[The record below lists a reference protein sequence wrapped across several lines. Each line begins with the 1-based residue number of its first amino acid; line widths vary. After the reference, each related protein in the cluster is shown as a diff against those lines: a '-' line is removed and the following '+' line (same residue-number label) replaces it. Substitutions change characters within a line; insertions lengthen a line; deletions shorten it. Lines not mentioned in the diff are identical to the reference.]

1 MKQEFGLSDPI
12 PSPIVLPWSY
22 SSPCGGKGAA
32 VETAKLAV
40 TLAAKPEKTAYKPGE
55 IVNVTAN
62 VTGGKPP
69 YTYTWTG
76 DHAGDG
82 QTVTRAATKPGSYAL
97 SVEVKDGTGARG
109 VTSITLKYEGVTAGI
124 EGLTN
129 QIIYGTSLK
138 LRAKASVVFGETPA
152 PAASPKEKVDP
163 EEEKACRAW
172 NACRARARTDPKIRC
187 MPPPNYECW
196 DETPA
201 KPQETSAY
209 RVIWQSD
216 KTLDFK
222 PGTSYDGT
230 TEVLFDR
237 MGPIKISAEIQKKT
251 GDNVYEQ
258 VGEAEQREV
267 TVVAPKFKMI
277 FNPEKGK
284 GKVGQE
290 VRVTIDSDPPGIKPE
305 IVNYEWSWPESSG
318 RMEYAKNASVI
329 GFIPKDPKPVKLLVG
344 PKTVYDRAPIGGA
357 ILDEYTAG
365 AFNVTVTG
373 PRVSGPAPQVWKEG
387 VGLVDVQREIAVFQ
401 NVSMKVEVAPD
412 PEKKPLRYQWTV
424 TPGGCTIGNDISQEI
439 TVNCS
444 QTGSFQAKVTVKDRD
459 GADLGSGTGTISVT
473 ISQSEITKA
482 KDKKKE
488 VEGKLAKARTLRQE
502 GKFDEAIGLV
512 DDALKID
519 PKHEEAKQFLVQL
532 KKEKGDAD
540 KKIAGINADID
551 SEKFDEAERELKPLK
566 GSCPQYPPVQA
577 AEKKLAAER
586 EKTQGKAGAEVAK
599 VSEAVKA
606 RDFKQALA
614 LAGEVRKTTKL
625 NQKQVAELA
634 GLERTA
640 RDQEAKK
647 ERARTLLQ
655 SGQSKLGKY
664 DYDGAL
670 ADIAAGL
677 AASQELWSAK
687 DPEPARFATLKTQ
700 AETKA
705 KRLKELLPAIQQ
717 AAEGKPV
724 PTADEM
730 KKALASAD
738 EAKALQPTN
747 ERIAN
752 YRKLIEQRLAAGEKE
767 NEKIKAAK
775 ELRDRGEAAQKQGKI
790 PEAVS
795 SFRESL
801 KILPDPALEAHVKTL
816 ETRLAQDREKVET
829 AKRLRAEGEALQG
842 RGKTAEAVAK
852 YRESLKYVPDARL
865 EEHVKVLESK
875 LAGETAKIETAKRLR
890 AEGEA
895 LQGQGKTAEAVAK
908 YRESLRYVPDAKLD
922 EHIRVL
928 EAQDARQAGQRKT
941 ADQLWQDGTALFNQG
956 RPGEALA
963 KFKESLKYSS
973 SPERVKVVQD
983 LEGRK
988 AQAEKLRS
996 EGASFQNQGKLREAA
1011 GKYRE
1016 SLGYWPDPGLKDHI
1030 AKIEAEIKKQETQV
1044 VTQPPTSES
1053 RGAEGTWEVSFN
1065 NYRGKMEVQR
1075 SGSSWSGRLWL
1086 DAHQRW
1092 EQLTNISYSSTGR
1105 LEFTRPISGATQRYS
1120 GALSGE
1126 RLEGTFTQENDST
1139 KYAWW
1144 ANRTQAGTDK
1154 PTGSD
1159 SSNASFPLQVA
1170 RNVPNQNSSAFKK
1183 NVRNDLSMDTTRYDK
1198 IPYSMHVS
1206 SHDLMI
1212 AAPAKFCLAGD
1223 AGGTKGWS
1231 VDNFLLIEIL
1241 DQSGNL
1247 ISSAVAGLTETVR
1260 RNGNPIEMIGRS
1272 SYSFNACE
1280 IDITKL
1286 LPVGRPFRLRASAMD
1301 YGGVGYVSDV
1311 FIVSSKGTSG
1321 AVSQPSSPSPTA
1333 KGNVIFNNGNTGGVY
1348 NNPSRA
1354 TTFTLREPHVITFI
1368 MDYHWNNGRG
1378 ATPGTIALRGSDGR
1392 TYGPWQAK
1400 GNAGQGGAP
1409 NANWNA
1415 APNVTL
1421 PAGTYTVVDSDPAS
1435 WAQNSESG
1443 GAGHTRV
1450 EGYPAGGVR

>member
-1 MKQEFGLSDPI
+1 M
-12 PSPIVLPWSY
+12 
-22 SSPCGGKGAA
+22 
-32 VETAKLAV
+32 
-40 TLAAKPEKTAYKPGE
+40 
-55 IVNVTAN
+55 
-62 VTGGKPP
+62 
-69 YTYTWTG
+69 
-76 DHAGDG
+76 
-82 QTVTRAATKPGSYAL
+82 
-97 SVEVKDGTGARG
+97 
-109 VTSITLKYEGVTAGI
+109 
-124 EGLTN
+124 
-129 QIIYGTSLK
+129 
-138 LRAKASVVFGETPA
+138 
-152 PAASPKEKVDP
+152 
-163 EEEKACRAW
+163 
-172 NACRARARTDPKIRC
+172 
-187 MPPPNYECW
+187 
-196 DETPA
+196 
-201 KPQETSAY
+201 
-209 RVIWQSD
+209 
-216 KTLDFK
+216 
-222 PGTSYDGT
+222 
-230 TEVLFDR
+230 
-237 MGPIKISAEIQKKT
+237 
-251 GDNVYEQ
+251 
-258 VGEAEQREV
+258 
-267 TVVAPKFKMI
+267 
-277 FNPEKGK
+277 
-284 GKVGQE
+284 
-290 VRVTIDSDPPGIKPE
+290 
-305 IVNYEWSWPESSG
+305 
-318 RMEYAKNASVI
+318 
-329 GFIPKDPKPVKLLVG
+329 
-344 PKTVYDRAPIGGA
+344 
-357 ILDEYTAG
+357 
-365 AFNVTVTG
+365 
-373 PRVSGPAPQVWKEG
+373 
-387 VGLVDVQREIAVFQ
+387 
-401 NVSMKVEVAPD
+401 
-412 PEKKPLRYQWTV
+412 
-424 TPGGCTIGNDISQEI
+424 
-439 TVNCS
+439 
-444 QTGSFQAKVTVKDRD
+444 
-459 GADLGSGTGTISVT
+459 
-473 ISQSEITKA
+473 
-482 KDKKKE
+482 
-488 VEGKLAKARTLRQE
+488 
-502 GKFDEAIGLV
+502 
-512 DDALKID
+512 LKID
-519 PKHEEAKQFLVQL
+519 PKHEEAKQLLAQL

-551 SEKFDEAERELKPLK
+551 NAKFDEAERELKTLK
-566 GSCPQYPPVQA
+566 GRCPQYPPVLA

-586 EKTQGKAGAEVAK
+586 EKAQGKAGAELAK

-625 NQKQVAELA
+625 NQKQDAELA

-647 ERARTLLQ
+647 ERARTLLR
-655 SGQSKLGKY
+655 SAEAKLGKY

-670 ADIAAGL
+670 ADLAGGV
-677 AASQELWSAK
+677 AASQDLWSAK

-724 PTADEM
+724 PPADEL

-816 ETRLAQDREKVET
+816 EARLAQDREKV
-829 AKRLRAEGEALQG
+829 
-842 RGKTAEAVAK
+842 
-852 YRESLKYVPDARL
+852 
-865 EEHVKVLESK
+865 
-875 LAGETAKIETAKRLR
+875 ETAKRLR

-908 YRESLRYVPDAKLD
+908 YRESLKYVPDARLEEHIKVLESKLAGETAKIETAKKLRAEGEALQSQGKTAEAVAKYRESLKYVPDARLEEHIKVLEAKLAGETAKIETAKRLRAEGEALQSQGKTAEAVAKYRESLKYVPDAKLE

-928 EAQDARQAGQRKT
+928 EAQEAKQVGQRKA
-941 ADQLWQDGTALFNQG
+941 ADQFWQEGTALFNQG

-988 AQAEKLRS
+988 TQAERLRS
-996 EGASFQNQGKLREAA
+996 EGASFQSQGKLREAA

-1016 SLGYWPDPGLKDHI
+1016 SLGYWPDPALADHI

-1044 VTQPPTSES
+1044 VTQPPTSGS
-1053 RGAEGTWEVSFN
+1053 GGADGTWEVSFN
-1065 NYRGKMEVQR
+1065 NYRGKMELQR

-1126 RLEGTFTQENDST
+1126 RLEGTFTQENSAT

-1154 PTGSD
+1154 PTVSD
-1159 SSNASFPLQVA
+1159 ASNASFPLQIS
-1170 RNVPNQNSSAFKK
+1170 RNVPNQNSSAFKQ
-1183 NVRNDLSMDTTRYDK
+1183 NVRKDLTVDAARFDK

-1212 AAPAKFCLAGD
+1212 TTPAKFCLAGD

-1247 ISSAVAGLTETVR
+1247 ISSALAGLTETVR
-1260 RNGNPIEMIGRS
+1260 RNGNPIETIGRS
-1272 SYSFNACE
+1272 SDSFNACE
-1280 IDITKL
+1280 IDVTKL

-1301 YGGVGYVSDV
+1301 YGYVGFVSDV
-1311 FIVSSKGTSG
+1311 FIVSPKGTSG
-1321 AVSQPSSPSPTA
+1321 AVSQPPSPSPTA

-1354 TTFTLREPHVITFI
+1354 TTFTLRAPHVITLI
-1368 MDYHWNNGRG
+1368 TNYHWNNGRG

-1392 TYGPWQAK
+1392 TYGSWRTSGSP
-1400 GNAGQGGAP
+1400 GQGGVP

-1421 PAGTYTVVDSDPAS
+1421 PAGTYTVVDSNPAT

-1443 GAGHTRV
+1443 GAGHTKI
-1450 EGYPAGGVR
+1450 EGYPSGQVR